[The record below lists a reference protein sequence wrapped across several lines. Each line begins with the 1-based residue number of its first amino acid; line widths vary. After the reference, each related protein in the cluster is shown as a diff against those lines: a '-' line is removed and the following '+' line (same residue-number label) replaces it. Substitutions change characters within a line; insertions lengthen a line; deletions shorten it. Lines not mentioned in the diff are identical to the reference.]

1 MLICTQPVD
10 EDCPALGSNC
20 VCFPWCEHLKEDGL
34 EDEACNTEQ
43 SARTIANGQRE
54 P

>member
-20 VCFPWCEHLKEDGL
+20 ACFPWCEHLKDDGL
-34 EDEACNTEQ
+34 EDTDAGYRSCVAERSERIC
-43 SARTIANGQRE
+43 
-54 P
+54 

>member
-20 VCFPWCEHLKEDGL
+20 ECFPWCEHLKDDGL
-34 EDEACNTEQ
+34 EGDENEKTVD
-43 SARTIANGQRE
+43 
-54 P
+54 